1 MATVKNVCDRRD
13 FTQFKSSGIG
23 RRRGTEAGQ
32 DEQYVHS
39 AMDCITANQR
49 SGEVTIYH
57 IVAIVTVSV
66 SDPTV
71 SR

>member
-1 MATVKNVCDRRD
+1 MGTVKNVCDRRD
-13 FTQFKSSGIG
+13 FTQLKSSGSG
-23 RRRGTEAGQ
+23 RRRSIKAGQ

-49 SGEVTIYH
+49 SREVTIYR